1 MRFALLERFGAGR
14 QDVMN
19 FCFSAIHID
28 VMRGRLVA
36 RFLLRGCMI
45 DVFFCGAMWFMLLL
59 DGGMH
64 CYVEHALKG
73 NFAIQGKMLLLGVVS
88 LNSCLLNCG
97 GGDKN

>member
-28 VMRGRLVA
+28 VIRGRLVA

-45 DVFFCGAMWFMLLL
+45 DVFLLWR
-59 DGGMH
+59 
-64 CYVEHALKG
+64 YVVYASVG
-73 NFAIQGKMLLLGVVS
+73 WWDVLL
-88 LNSCLLNCG
+88 C
-97 GGDKN
+97 